1 MHVCI
6 FSKKKKTSIF
16 PTFPNLLILNIFH
29 NFKNSGPRFSIFRDL
44 INFVSFLNF
53 TPIITLTPPCRDFF
67 FGPSVH
73 VGNLLA
79 REAINKKMSFWER
92 SGPHPKGGFTSLG
105 VKRRVRFEKEITH
118 PQGALTCTCTRSH
131 MCVPES
137 AHTCMCT
144 YSPCGCMKSTHPK
157 GAEKKKH
164 APEGCHDRSKAR
176 SRKT

>member
-1 MHVCI
+1 M
-6 FSKKKKTSIF
+6 S
-16 PTFPNLLILNIFH
+16 
-29 NFKNSGPRFSIFRDL
+29 FKLHTHHYSDTPLPR
-44 INFVSFLNF
+44 
-53 TPIITLTPPCRDFF
+53 FF

-137 AHTCMCT
+137 AHTCAHKNVRAGECAHMRTQNVRAGECAHMRT
-144 YSPCGCMKSTHPK
+144 QKCACRRVRTHACVRMHPA
-157 GAEKKKH
+157 GA
-164 APEGCHDRSKAR
+164 
-176 SRKT
+176 